1 MAQRPH
7 WEHFEATAG
16 VGIRG
21 IAADPEAAIEQ
32 AGLALGALVT
42 DPENIQLGETL
53 EIEIDAGTGPELLEH
68 WVDAI
73 LESMRDHQLVL
84 GDFHIKVDA
93 DHLHAKARGERLNPE
108 RHGHAHYPAGKA
120 TQARIVEASPGEW
133 VAECVLS
140 QLH

>member
-53 EIEIDAGTGPELLEH
+53 EIEIDAGPAELLEH

-73 LESMRDHQLVL
+73 WRACETTNLCL
-84 GDFHIKVDA
+84 
-93 DHLHAKARGERLNPE
+93 
-108 RHGHAHYPAGKA
+108 A
-120 TQARIVEASPGEW
+120 TFTSRWTRTICTRKRAAS
-133 VAECVLS
+133 A
-140 QLH
+140 